1 MAGLTHVLNTAKQAL
16 LTQQR
21 SIQVTGHNVANVD
34 TPGYSRQTHNIRANH
49 AVQMGN
55 ALLGGGVSPD
65 TITRSYDQFM
75 VERIT
80 RQSSL
85 MGNLQAQQQSLRVVE
100 PIFNEARG
108 LAMNDLL
115 NQFWNSW
122 QELSDNPESL
132 AARQNVL
139 QNGHLLSDHFKTM
152 NDEIIRAR
160 SDIGTNIDTAVGDI
174 NSLTSQIAALNSRI
188 TSAEVAKAE
197 ANDLRDQRDNLV
209 KELAGLVEISHF
221 ASKNGTYTVLM
232 ANGHP
237 LVEGD
242 EAWQVS
248 WSDNQLNWVSTDGS
262 GKKVSRPLTG
272 AQLGGKMGGWLEI
285 HSELA
290 PGNPNN
296 YAGRLDALANALI
309 RELNQ
314 VHSTGS
320 GTVKFADQLVGGDI
334 GRPTSVTTGTVAT
347 GTASRNIAA
356 GAIQINGLD
365 IGAIN
370 GAFPVHGL
378 ATTKAANTVEAINQ
392 ADTGVSARLTTQA
405 NGVAITEADLNA
417 VSAGDSFSFTVNGE
431 EITVTLSNVDGFQ
444 DPDDDDNEIEF
455 NVNGRDNISF
465 SIGDLEEGENV
476 HTKFLEEL
484 TKEISKVLEDHNIEA
499 AVGDGSNGAATN
511 ALLFRNTNAGDESSI
526 TIDNLIFTPDDED
539 NPAGLSASM
548 LGLDALA
555 GETIVADADHNTGQ
569 VTLFS
574 DQRYTIKAGVDDTIL
589 AQLGLHD
596 KSDDGITG
604 NGRIAVTPDPLED
617 KVLLTGFKYGDEL
630 NTEDGSFEIWLYSAD
645 GSLAL
650 PEPVTVS
657 LERAYSANDAAQ
669 AINQAILAA
678 GGTSDGETPWVKAS
692 FDRQSGRFKLDP
704 VAGHQFAFGADS
716 SNFLQVAGLNT
727 FFTGHSAGTIG
738 VNRVIADNLD
748 YMAAGKVGE
757 NGEIFPGDNRNALEL
772 SNLQHKD
779 DIHFLGGRVSS
790 LNGFYNSLVGDIG
803 NKGRTIDRNVEFNT
817 LVLNQM
823 NEMRDTVSG
832 VSLDEEM
839 ANLIKFQH
847 AYTAAARLISTSDEM
862 LVTLLDTVR

>member
-1 MAGLTHVLNTAKQAL
+1 MAGLSHVLNTAKLAL
-16 LTQQR
+16 LTHQR

-34 TPGYSRQTHNIRANH
+34 TPGYSRQTHSIKPNQ
-49 AVQMGN
+49 AVQAGN
-55 ALLGGGVSPD
+55 AMLGGGVLAD
-65 TITRSYDQFM
+65 TIARNYDQFM

-115 NQFWNSW
+115 NQFWDSW

-152 NDEIIRAR
+152 NNEIIRAR
-160 SDIGTNIDTAVGDI
+160 SDIGTNISTAVGDV
-174 NSLTSQIAALNSRI
+174 NSLTSQIATLNTRI
-188 TSAEVAKAE
+188 TSSEVGNAQ

-209 KELAGLVEISHF
+209 KELAELVDISHF
-221 ASKNGTYTVLM
+221 AGKNGTYTVLL

-237 LVEGD
+237 MVEGD
-242 EAWQVS
+242 EAWQVD
-248 WSDNQLNWVSTDGS
+248 WVDNQLNWVSTDGA
-262 GKKVSRPLTG
+262 GKTVSRPLTG

-285 HSELA
+285 HGELA
-290 PGNPNN
+290 PGDPNN
-296 YAGRLDALANALI
+296 YAGRLDSLANSLV

-314 VHSTGS
+314 VHSTGT

-334 GRPTSVTTGTVAT
+334 GRPTSVTTGKVTT
-347 GTASRNIAA
+347 GTANRSIP
-356 GAIQINGLD
+356 GGSIQVNGLD

-370 GAFPVHGL
+370 GGFPVHGL
-378 ATTKAANTVEAINQ
+378 GTTKAASTVEAINK
-392 ADTGVSARLTTQA
+392 ADTGVTARLTTQV
-405 NGVAITEADLNA
+405 NGVAITEADLNSI
-417 VSAGDSFSFTVNGE
+417 SAGDAFSFTVNGE
-431 EITVTLSNVDGFQ
+431 EIVVEFTDTDGFNDDTADIVFSVNGQ
-444 DPDDDDNEIEF
+444 EITITDLDDPDSDSARAI
-455 NVNGRDNISF
+455 
-465 SIGDLEEGENV
+465 
-476 HTKFLEEL
+476 FLDKL
-484 TKEISKVLEDHNIEA
+484 TEEISGVLEDHNIEA
-499 AVGDGSNGAATN
+499 AVGDGSNGAAAN
-511 ALLFRNTNAGDESSI
+511 ALIFRNTNAGDESSI
-526 TIDNLIFTPDDED
+526 TIDNLHD
-539 NPAGLSASM
+539 NFADPGLSASI

-569 VTLFS
+569 VTLFA
-574 DQRYTIKAGVDDTIL
+574 DQRYTIQAGVDDTIL

-604 NGRIAVTPDPLED
+604 NGRITITPDPMED

-630 NTEDGSFEIWLYSAD
+630 NTEDGSFEIWLYDAD

-657 LERAYSANDAAQ
+657 LERAYSAQDAAQ
-669 AINQAILAA
+669 AINQAIIEA
-678 GGTSDGETPWVKAS
+678 GGTSDGENPWVRAA
-692 FDRQSGRFKLDP
+692 FDRQSGRFQLTP
-704 VAGHQFAFGADS
+704 TAGHQFALGEDS
-716 SNFLQVAGLNT
+716 TNFLQVAGLNT

-738 VNRVIADNLD
+738 INQTIVDNLD
-748 YMAAGKVGE
+748 HLAAGKVGE
-757 NGEIFPGDNRNALEL
+757 NGEIFPGDNLNALAL

-779 DIHFLGGRVSS
+779 DIYFLGGKVNS